1 MWRTNGYLNKF
12 SFLTRVSTSL
22 SFVFFKKFS
31 KTNIHPLEYEQLAC
45 LFYCVDSAT
54 VSKGCFPLSLSL
66 SSIIERAEKHV
77 FVFSN
82 PGTDPCER
90 AAAESSLARSKRVRV
105 TPLPVL
111 NEVDRLQLRIT
122 NRHTSFYSSV
132 RFNASYGVYGGI
144 RQKPTSWKTVLL
156 DGGFSKA
163 RAPSSSSPSS
173 SFT

>member
-1 MWRTNGYLNKF
+1 MFKKQTSIHSNTNN
-12 SFLTRVSTSL
+12 SR
-22 SFVFFKKFS
+22 VFF
-31 KTNIHPLEYEQLAC
+31 
-45 LFYCVDSAT
+45 T
-54 VSKGCFPLSLSL
+54 VSIREQFRRVVSLSLSL
-66 SSIIERAEKHV
+66 SCFSSIIERAEKHV